1 MSEKHELSGR
11 QEEEFA
17 KLIPGGKRTI
27 ASGAK
32 YDKHDVRTEKTLANL
47 FWRFRYELKYTQK
60 KSYSFKLKDW
70 QDIQEYVALQGADE
84 RPAWSIRFYGENKAR
99 YSETPVLADL
109 VVVTL
114 EDWIELLDELERL
127 KGGDTKEEGN

>member
-17 KLIPGGKRTI
+17 KVIPGGKRTI

-32 YDKHDVRTEKTLANL
+32 YDKHDVRTEKTEANA
-47 FWRFRYELKYTQK
+47 FWRFRYELKYTQN
-60 KSYSFKLKDW
+60 KSYSFKLKEW
-70 QDIQEYVALQGADE
+70 QDILEYVALQSADE
-84 RPAWSIRFYGENKAR
+84 RPAWAVRFYGPNKAR
-99 YSETPVLADL
+99 TEDTPVLADL
-109 VVVTL
+109 VVVSL

-127 KGGDTKEEGN
+127 KGGNEKELE